1 MQLLRIFDRIFL
13 KKFPQRSKSVPD
25 VVANA
30 ITVQAFPPFPL
41 ATIRRLRY
49 SMRIGKDA

>member
-1 MQLLRIFDRIFL
+1 MQLLRIFGRIFL
-13 KKFPQRSKSVPD
+13 KKFPQHSKNVLD
-25 VVANA
+25 VVASA
-30 ITVQAFPPFPL
+30 TTVQAFPPFPL